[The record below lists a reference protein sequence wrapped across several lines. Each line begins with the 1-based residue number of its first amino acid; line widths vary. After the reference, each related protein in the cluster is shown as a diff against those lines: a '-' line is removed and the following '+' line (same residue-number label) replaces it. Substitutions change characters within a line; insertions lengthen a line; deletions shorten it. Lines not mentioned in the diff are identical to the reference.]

1 MISNEQAICE
11 GGTCNLGDTCQEGS
25 TGGFEKFYCDL
36 NKGIY
41 CKNTC
46 LCNYNETLNFLSL
59 YIEKENKCCLIHGS
73 MCMDSYFYE
82 RCCERATCVTG
93 VCQCNTGYAKNEEN
107 ICQKTVALG
116 ETCDGVHEICATDLM
131 CENNVC
137 VVPTGNTTETGENT
151 TETGGNTG
159 ENTTE
164 TGGNTGENTTEIG
177 ENTGENTTE
186 TGENTTETSENSSDD
201 ASGSFSSSNSDEDK
215 SSFVKNLNFKFI
227 FLFAFIYFFAF

>member
-1 MISNEQAICE
+1 M
-11 GGTCNLGDTCQEGS
+11 
-25 TGGFEKFYCDL
+25 
-36 NKGIY
+36 
-41 CKNTC
+41 
-46 LCNYNETLNFLSL
+46 NFLSL

-151 TETGGNTG
+151 TET
-159 ENTTE
+159 
-164 TGGNTGENTTEIG
+164 
-177 ENTGENTTE
+177 
-186 TGENTTETSENSSDD
+186 SENSSDD

-215 SSFVKNLNFKFI
+215 SSFAKNLNFKFI